1 MNKNDS
7 INQAFINEAAHE
19 SSSNKNSEKPELDE
33 SFIRDSFV
41 LETLPGDELYPH
53 DLIRQDFIVDGDEEE
68 KVKSSPSN
76 FPFLLEI
83 GTEEIPARFLSP
95 FLEQFEKLAY
105 QSLAEQRLVHGSLQV
120 FATPRRLVLLIS
132 GLAAMQPDS
141 ELEQKGPAR
150 KSAYNEAGQ
159 PTRALLGFCQSQGL
173 KPEDLTEK
181 EQNGNVYLFAK
192 KKIAG
197 KATTELLPQLIN
209 SIIEKISFAKP
220 MRWGDE
226 EFRFVRPIRWLLC
239 LFGEE
244 IIPLSI
250 AGVQSANISRGHRSL
265 GSQEILIADPK
276 SYLEKLAKNYCLVD
290 QKERAALIWQQII
303 SLAQEARGQV
313 REDPELLEE
322 ITFLLE
328 YPTALIGNFDPSYL
342 DMPQELVIT
351 PMREHQR
358 YFPIYDESGHLL
370 PKFIAVRNGD
380 DSHLEI
386 VTAGNEKVLNA
397 RLADAKFFWQEDLKQ
412 PLASLLPSL
421 SKTIF
426 HQKLGSLAARVERIK
441 ELALS
446 IGREL
451 AFDGDTLR
459 QIARAATLAKADLSS
474 HVVYEFPELQ
484 GIMGQYYAEK
494 AQEEPLVAT
503 GIREHYLP
511 RFAGDTLPQSRT
523 GLTVALADKIDS
535 LGGFFSIG
543 LLPSGSQD
551 PYALRRAASGIVQII
566 LEHQLDLNMPALL
579 NKAYQLYIEQ
589 GLEFEK
595 SREEVT
601 HEVLAFLRQRL
612 ANILSEQ
619 SLAYDT
625 INAALAVDFSNIY
638 RVWQRTQVLE
648 KYRSSEGFIEL
659 ATGFTRASNL
669 CRNSI
674 TKQNFDPKE
683 ACLRP
688 ELLQEPSEKALY
700 EKLVE
705 TEGKVGEALAK
716 YAYDSALETV
726 AALRGVIDD
735 FFNEVLVMDENRDLR
750 HNRLALL
757 QRIVNL
763 LENIADLTEIRG

>member
-1 MNKNDS
+1 MNNNDS
-7 INQAFINEAAHE
+7 INQAFINEAAND
-19 SSSNKNSEKPELDE
+19 SGNNKNPEKPELDE
-33 SFIRDSFV
+33 SFIRDSFAQ
-41 LETLPGDELYPH
+41 ETLHSDELYPN
-53 DLIRQDFIVDGDEEE
+53 DIIRQDFIVDGDEEE
-68 KVKSSPSN
+68 KVKSPPSHY
-76 FPFLLEI
+76 PFLLEI

-95 FLEQFEKLAY
+95 LLEQFEKLAC
-105 QSLAEQRLVHGSLQV
+105 QSLAEQKLVHGPLQV
-120 FATPRRLVLLIS
+120 LATPRRLVLLIN
-132 GLAAMQPDS
+132 GLAALQPDS
-141 ELEQKGPAR
+141 EQEQKGPAR
-150 KSAYNEAGQ
+150 KSAYDGSGQ
-159 PTRALLGFCQSQGL
+159 PTRALLGFCQSQGV
-173 KPEDLTEK
+173 KPEDLREK
-181 EQNGNVYLFAK
+181 EQNGNIYLFAK
-192 KKIAG
+192 KKIPG
-197 KATTELLPQLIN
+197 KATAAILPQLIN
-209 SIIEKISFAKP
+209 SVIEKISFPKP
-220 MRWGDE
+220 MRWGYED
-226 EFRFVRPIRWLLC
+226 FRFARPIRWLLC

-244 IIPLSI
+244 IIPISI

-265 GSQEILIADPK
+265 GSQEIQINDPK
-276 SYLEKLAKNYCLVD
+276 NYLEKLAKNYCIVD
-290 QKERAALIWQQII
+290 QKQRSALIWQQIA
-303 SLAQEARGQV
+303 SLAQEAQGQV
-313 REDPELLEE
+313 KEDPELLEE

-328 YPTALIGNFDPSYL
+328 YPTALMGNFDPAYL
-342 DMPQELVIT
+342 NMPQELVIT

-358 YFPIYDESGHLL
+358 YFPVYDEAGSLL

-380 DSHLEI
+380 NSHLEI

-397 RLADAKFFWQEDLKQ
+397 RLADAQFFWLEDLKQ
-412 PLASLLPSL
+412 PLDSFLPSL
-421 SKTIF
+421 TRTIF
-426 HQKLGSLAARVERIK
+426 HQKLGSLASRVERIK

-446 IGREL
+446 IGQEM
-451 AFDGDTLR
+451 AFSGDNLR

-494 AQEEPLVAT
+494 AQEDPEVAI

-511 RFAGDTLPQSRT
+511 RFAGDALPQSRT
-523 GLTVALADKIDS
+523 GLAVALADKIDS
-535 LGGFFSIG
+535 VVGFFAIG

-551 PYALRRAASGIVQII
+551 PYALRRAAAGIVQII
-566 LEHQLDLNMPALL
+566 LEHQLDLNMPFLL

-589 GLEFEK
+589 GIEFSK
-595 SREEVT
+595 SREEAT
-601 HEVLAFLRQRL
+601 GEVLVFLRQRL

-619 SLAYDT
+619 AIAYDT

-638 RVWQRTQVLE
+638 RVWQRAQVLE

-674 TKQNFDPKE
+674 TKQNFDPNE

-705 TEGKVGEALAK
+705 TEGKVGEALTK

-726 AALRGVIDD
+726 AALRGVIDG

-763 LENIADLTEIRG
+763 LENIADLTEVRG